1 MFQNLDAYKLKII
14 AIIGMIASHMAI
26 TWWDIIPVWLALP
39 MYASGGLTFPI
50 MGYFVAEGYKH
61 TSNLKKYILRIL
73 MFGVIALPLHI
84 AALTFPMG
92 GGNPVAYPF
101 LNIMFTIILGLLSL
115 YLYDKI
121 KSRVIF
127 WIVYI
132 IVIVPVSMLFEW
144 WFVGTTVVLLSY
156 IILNEK
162 ARRVVPSVFAGVLH
176 FLLAISTIGAVN
188 TIPEE
193 FLDNFPGVIFDPE
206 FVSIMPF
213 FLAGCLL
220 AGFLLYNYNGERGK
234 SMKYLFYII
243 YPVHFAVLVG
253 VALALGIL

>member
-1 MFQNLDAYKLKII
+1 MPRLDAYKLKWI
-14 AIIGMIASHMAI
+14 AIIAMICNHMAI
-26 TWWDIIPVWLALP
+26 TWWEIIPLWLAYPL
-39 MYASGGLTFPI
+39 YAVGGLTFPI
-50 MGYFVAEGYKH
+50 MGYFVAEGYKY
-61 TSNLKKYILRIL
+61 TSNLKKYVLRLL

-84 AALTFPMG
+84 AALTIPMG
-92 GGNPVAYPF
+92 GGNPAVYPF
-101 LNIMFTIILGLLSL
+101 LNIMFTIALSLFSL

-132 IVIVPVSMLFEW
+132 TLIVPVSMLFEW
-144 WFVGTTVVLLSY
+144 WFIGTTVVLLSY
-156 IILNEK
+156 IIQNES
-162 ARRVVPSVFAGVLH
+162 ARRVVPSIFAGVLH
-176 FLLAISTIGAVN
+176 FLLAISTVASVN

-193 FLDNFPGVIFDPE
+193 FLGSFPGVIFDPE

-220 AGFLLYNYNGERGK
+220 AGFLLYNYNGKRGK